1 VSIHDVYSSGLCSE
15 RDIGGEDEDVDS
27 AILWWKE
34 KKLKYVGNTYEHFV
48 WLYERTKLS
57 ETMLSSHAFFSSLFL
72 SLVAWLELLFYSST
86 MWTSLSNVTVIFS
99 LSLSLVFLLYYSMM
113 SAMSPTLMIW
123 KTAISVFVK
132 KNNNNVLVIVSIL
145 FPLLLCM
152 LYVYEACKIDNS
164 MNSIVVLCCFSMFT
178 MNLSI
183 QFVR

>member
-1 VSIHDVYSSGLCSE
+1 MREQNYRKLCC
-15 RDIGGEDEDVDS
+15 R
-27 AILWWKE
+27 L
-34 KKLKYVGNTYEHFV
+34 T
-48 WLYERTKLS
+48 LS
-57 ETMLSSHAFFSSLFL
+57 FPLFL

-145 FPLLLCM
+145 FPLLLCI
-152 LYVYEACKIDNS
+152 LYAYKACKIDNS

-178 MNLSI
+178 TNSSI